1 MVESVVRGGAI
12 SVLVVTVLILIRYA
26 GRLFPEI
33 CSRVMPDDVIS
44 VMHVIDTGGPGGAET
59 VFLQIATGLDPARF
73 RSVAVVGENGW
84 LPEQLEKR
92 SLVPQILSAK
102 GSFKTG
108 YLLAL
113 RRLVRHRNIDVIVAH
128 LYGSAIYASLLARIT
143 CVPVVSVLHG
153 QSDVADSDSDRLAS
167 LRSGIVRKG
176 SRKVIFVS
184 EHLKAHLK
192 PRLRLVE
199 SQCAVIP
206 NGVDPEVF
214 RPCRDRSL
222 RSELALA
229 DDAILVGAIGNIR
242 WPKAYGVLL
251 RAARILLDRSQRF
264 HFIIAGDC
272 SNDLGRELVELSRS
286 LGIEQQL
293 SFLGLRADVARILHN
308 LDAFVL
314 SSRTE
319 GFSIACIEAMACGIP
334 VIATRSGGPEEIL
347 DGGAGILVPTDDPEA
362 IAQAVVDV
370 TSSKG
375 LAEALTTKALQRV
388 NQQYSLGRMVSQY
401 EALLESLIH
410 HPRHELADLG
420 NGD

>member
-1 MVESVVRGGAI
+1 
-12 SVLVVTVLILIRYA
+12 
-26 GRLFPEI
+26 
-33 CSRVMPDDVIS
+33 MPDDVIS

-84 LPEQLEKR
+84 LAEQLEKR
-92 SLVPQILSAK
+92 SLVRHILSAK

-113 RRLVRHRNIDVIVAH
+113 RRLVRQLKIDVIVAH
-128 LYGSAIYASLLARIT
+128 LYGSAIYASLLGRIM

-153 QSDVADSDSDRLAS
+153 QSDVAHSDRLAP

-184 EHLKAHLK
+184 EHLKDHLG

-206 NGVDPEVF
+206 NGVDAEVF
-214 RPCRDRSL
+214 RPGQDRSL
-222 RSELALA
+222 RSELTLA

-242 WPKAYGVLL
+242 SPKAYGVLL
-251 RAARILLDRSQRF
+251 RAARILLDRSRRF
-264 HFIIAGDC
+264 HFVIAGDC

-286 LGIEQQL
+286 LGIEQQV

-314 SSRTE
+314 TSRTE

-347 DGGAGILVPTDDPEA
+347 EGGAGILVPTDDPEA
-362 IAQAVVDV
+362 IAQAVDDV

-375 LAEALTTKALQRV
+375 VAEALTTKALKRV
-388 NQQYSLGRMVSQY
+388 QQQYSLGRMVSHY
-401 EALLESLIH
+401 ETLLESLIRR
-410 HPRHELADLG
+410 PRQEFADLG
-420 NGD
+420 DRH

>member
-1 MVESVVRGGAI
+1 M
-12 SVLVVTVLILIRYA
+12 VLVMSDLTLIRCA
-26 GRLFPEI
+26 ARSFPET
-33 CSRVMPDDVIS
+33 CLRVMRDDVIS

-113 RRLVRHRNIDVIVAH
+113 RRLVRHRKIDVVVAH
-128 LYGSAIYASLLARIT
+128 LYGSAIYASLLGLAT

-153 QSDVADSDSDRLAS
+153 QSDVADSDRLAS

-176 SRKVIFVS
+176 SRKVVFVS
-184 EHLKAHLK
+184 EQLKGHLR
-192 PRLRLVE
+192 PRLRLAE

-206 NGVDPEVF
+206 NGVDGEAF
-214 RPCRDRSL
+214 RPCQDRSL
-222 RSELALA
+222 RFELALA
-229 DDAILVGAIGNIR
+229 DDAILVGAIGNVR
-242 WPKAYGVLL
+242 APKAYDVLL
-251 RAARILLDRSQRF
+251 RAVRILVDRSQRF
-264 HFIIAGDC
+264 HFVIAGDY
-272 SNDLGRELVELSRS
+272 SNVLGRELVELSRS
-286 LGIEQQL
+286 LGVEKQL

-334 VIATRSGGPEEIL
+334 FIATRSGGPEEIL
-347 DGGAGILVPTDDPEA
+347 EDGAGMLVPTDDPEA
-362 IAQAVVDV
+362 IAQAVDDV

-375 LAEALTTKALQRV
+375 LAEALTTKALKRV
-388 NQQYSLGRMVSQY
+388 QQQYSLGRMVSQY
-401 EALLESLIH
+401 EALLESLTRQ
-410 HPRHELADLG
+410 PRHELADLG
-420 NGD
+420 NGH

>member
-1 MVESVVRGGAI
+1 LSLIGDAVF
-12 SVLVVTVLILIRYA
+12 ILIRCA
-26 GRLFPEI
+26 AHLFPGS
-33 CSRVMPDDVIS
+33 CPRVMPDDVIS

-59 VFLQIATGLDPARF
+59 VFLQMAAGLDPARF
-73 RSVAVVGENGW
+73 RSVAVVGNNGW
-84 LPEQLEKR
+84 LAEQLEKR
-92 SLVPQILSAK
+92 SLVPHILSAN

-113 RRLVRHRNIDVIVAH
+113 RRLVRHRKIDVIVAH
-128 LYGSAIYASLLARIT
+128 LYGSAVYASLLGRIT

-153 QSDVADSDSDRLAS
+153 QSDVAHSDRLAF

-184 EHLKAHLK
+184 EHLKDHLG

-206 NGVDPEVF
+206 NGVDAEVF

-242 WPKAYGVLL
+242 SQKAYGVLL
-251 RAARILLDRSQRF
+251 HAARILLDRSQRF

-347 DGGAGILVPTDDPEA
+347 EGGAGILVPTDDPEA
-362 IAQAVVDV
+362 IAQAVDDV

-375 LAEALTTKALQRV
+375 LAEALTTKALKRV
-388 NQQYSLGRMVSQY
+388 QQQYSLGRMVSQY
-401 EALLESLIH
+401 EALLESLIR

-420 NGD
+420 NGH

>member
-1 MVESVVRGGAI
+1 
-12 SVLVVTVLILIRYA
+12 VLVVTVLILIRCA
-26 GRLFPEI
+26 ARPFPET

-73 RSVAVVGENGW
+73 RSVAVVGNNGW
-84 LPEQLEKR
+84 LAEQLEKR

-113 RRLVRHRNIDVIVAH
+113 RRLVRHRKIDVIVAH
-128 LYGSAIYASLLARIT
+128 LYGSAIYASLLGRIT

-153 QSDVADSDSDRLAS
+153 QFDVADPDSDRLAS

-176 SRKVIFVS
+176 SRKVVFVS
-184 EHLKAHLK
+184 EQLKGHLR
-192 PRLRLVE
+192 PRLRLAE

-206 NGVDPEVF
+206 NGVDGEAF
-214 RPCRDRSL
+214 RPCQDRSL
-222 RSELALA
+222 RFELALA
-229 DDAILVGAIGNIR
+229 DDAILVGAIGNVR
-242 WPKAYGVLL
+242 APKAYDVLL
-251 RAARILLDRSQRF
+251 RAVRILVDRSQRF

-272 SNDLGRELVELSRS
+272 ANALGRELVGLSRS
-286 LGIEQQL
+286 LGIEQKV

-347 DGGAGILVPTDDPEA
+347 EDGAGMLVPTDDPEA
-362 IAQAVVDV
+362 IAQAVDEV

-375 LAEALTTKALQRV
+375 LAEALTTKALRRV
-388 NQQYSLGRMVSQY
+388 QQQYSLERMVSQY
-401 EALLESLIH
+401 ESLLESLIR
-410 HPRHELADLG
+410 HPRQELAHPG
-420 NGD
+420 KGQ

>member
-1 MVESVVRGGAI
+1 
-12 SVLVVTVLILIRYA
+12 
-26 GRLFPEI
+26 
-33 CSRVMPDDVIS
+33 MPDDVIS

-59 VFLQIATGLDPARF
+59 VFLQMATGLDPARF
-73 RSVAVVGENGW
+73 RSVAVVGDNGW

-92 SLVPQILSAK
+92 SLVPHILSAK
-102 GSFKTG
+102 GSFKIG

-113 RRLVRHRNIDVIVAH
+113 RRLVRRRKIDVIVAH
-128 LYGSAIYASLLARIT
+128 LYGSAIYASLLGWFT

-153 QSDVADSDSDRLAS
+153 QSDVAHSDRLAP
-167 LRSGIVRKG
+167 LRSAIVRKG
-176 SRKVIFVS
+176 SRKVVFVS
-184 EHLKAHLK
+184 EHLKDHLGR
-192 PRLRLVE
+192 RLRLAE
-199 SQCAVIP
+199 SRCAVIP
-206 NGVDPEVF
+206 NGVDTEVF

-229 DDAILVGAIGNIR
+229 DDAILVGAIGNVR
-242 WPKAYGVLL
+242 APKAFDVLL
-251 RAARILLDRSQRF
+251 RAARILVDRSQRF

-272 SNDLGRELVELSRS
+272 SNALGRELVELSRS
-286 LGIEQQL
+286 LGIEQQV

-347 DGGAGILVPTDDPEA
+347 EGGAGTLVPTDDPEA
-362 IAQAVVDV
+362 IAQAVNDV

-375 LAEALTTKALQRV
+375 LAEALTTTALKRV
-388 NQQYSLGRMVSQY
+388 RQQYSLGKMISRY
-401 EALLESLIH
+401 EALLESLIR
-410 HPRHELADLG
+410 HPRHELAHLE
-420 NGD
+420 NGH

>member
-1 MVESVVRGGAI
+1 
-12 SVLVVTVLILIRYA
+12 
-26 GRLFPEI
+26 
-33 CSRVMPDDVIS
+33 MPDDANS

-73 RSVAVVGENGW
+73 RSVAVVGDNGW
-84 LPEQLEKR
+84 LPEQLEKY
-92 SLVPQILSAK
+92 SLVPHILAAK

-113 RRLVRHRNIDVIVAH
+113 HRLVRHHKIDVIVAH
-128 LYGSAIYASLLARIT
+128 LYGSAVYASLLGRII

-153 QSDVADSDSDRLAS
+153 QSDVAHSDRLAP

-184 EHLKAHLK
+184 EHLKDHLG

-206 NGVDPEVF
+206 NGVDAEVF

-222 RSELALA
+222 RSELDLA
-229 DDAILVGAIGNIR
+229 DDVILVGAIGNIR
-242 WPKAYGVLL
+242 SPKAYDVLL

-347 DGGAGILVPTDDPEA
+347 EGGAGILVPTDDPEA
-362 IAQAVVDV
+362 IAQAVDDV

-375 LAEALTTKALQRV
+375 LAEALTTKALKRV
-388 NQQYSLGRMVSQY
+388 HQQYSLGRMVSQY
-401 EALLESLIH
+401 EALLNSLIRH
-410 HPRHELADLG
+410 SRHELADLG
-420 NGD
+420 NGH

>member
-1 MVESVVRGGAI
+1 
-12 SVLVVTVLILIRYA
+12 
-26 GRLFPEI
+26 
-33 CSRVMPDDVIS
+33 MPKDVIC

-59 VFLQIATGLDPARF
+59 VFLQLATRLDPARF
-73 RSVAVVGENGW
+73 QSVAVVENKGW
-84 LPEQLEKR
+84 LAEQLEKR
-92 SLVPQILSAK
+92 SLVPHILSAK

-113 RRLVRHRNIDVIVAH
+113 RRLVRHRKIDVLVAH
-128 LYGSAIYASLLARIT
+128 LYGSAIYASLLGRIT

-153 QSDVADSDSDRLAS
+153 QSDVAGSDSDRLAS

-184 EHLKAHLK
+184 EHLKDYLG
-192 PRLRLVE
+192 PRLRLAE
-199 SQCAVIP
+199 SQCTVIP
-206 NGVDPEVF
+206 NGVDTEVF
-214 RPCRDRSL
+214 RPLRDRSL

-242 WPKAYGVLL
+242 PPKAYAVLL

-272 SNDLGRELVELSRS
+272 SNDLGRELIELSRR

-293 SFLGLRADVARILHN
+293 SFLGLRTDVARILNN

-347 DGGAGILVPTDDPEA
+347 EDGAGILVPTDDPEA
-362 IAQAVVDV
+362 IARAVDDV
-370 TSSKG
+370 TSSKD
-375 LAEALTTKALQRV
+375 LAEALTTKALKRV
-388 NQQYSLGRMVSQY
+388 QHRYSLGRMVSQY
-401 EALLESLIH
+401 EAILETLIR
-410 HPRHELADLG
+410 HPRRELADLG
-420 NGD
+420 KGQ

>member
-1 MVESVVRGGAI
+1 
-12 SVLVVTVLILIRYA
+12 
-26 GRLFPEI
+26 
-33 CSRVMPDDVIS
+33 MPCDVIS

-59 VFLQIATGLDPARF
+59 VFLQMATGLDPARF
-73 RSVAVVGENGW
+73 RSVAVVGANGW

-92 SLVPQILSAK
+92 SLAPHVLSAK

-113 RRLVRHRNIDVIVAH
+113 RRLVRHGNIDVIVAH
-128 LYGSAIYASLLARIT
+128 LYGSAIYASLLGRIMG
-143 CVPVVSVLHG
+143 VPVVSVLHG
-153 QSDVADSDSDRLAS
+153 QSDVAQSDRLAP
-167 LRSGIVRKG
+167 LRTGIVRKG

-184 EHLKAHLK
+184 EHLKDHLR

-206 NGVDPEVF
+206 NGVETKVF
-214 RPCRDRSL
+214 RPYLDRSL

-229 DDAILVGAIGNIR
+229 DDAILVGAIGNVR
-242 WPKAYGVLL
+242 APKAYDVLL
-251 RAARILLDRSQRF
+251 RASRILLDRSQRF

-272 SNDLGRELVELSRS
+272 SNALGRELIDLSRR
-286 LGIEQQL
+286 LGIEQRV
-293 SFLGLRADVARILHN
+293 SFLGLRADVVRILHS

-347 DGGAGILVPTDDPEA
+347 KDGAGILVPTDDPEA
-362 IAQAVVDV
+362 IAQAVDDV
-370 TSSKG
+370 TSSKV
-375 LAEALTTKALQRV
+375 LAEALTAKALERV
-388 NQQYSLGRMVSQY
+388 QQEYSLGKMISRY
-401 EALLESLIH
+401 EALLENLIR
-410 HPRHELADLG
+410 HPRHELADLR
-420 NGD
+420 NGH